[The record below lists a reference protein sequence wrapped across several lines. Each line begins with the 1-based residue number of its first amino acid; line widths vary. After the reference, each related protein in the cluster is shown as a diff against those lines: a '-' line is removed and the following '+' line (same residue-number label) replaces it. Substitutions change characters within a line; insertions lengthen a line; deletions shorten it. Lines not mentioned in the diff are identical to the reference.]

1 MMYDFSLRTGTFI
14 YYKRLLI
21 NTLKLMNLTVILM
34 CTGLPGCV
42 NSRKDLQKSGNTEDM
57 RDIFV
62 PGGGKA
68 SVNGEEWIGT
78 TSAMKHDREGLSVA
92 KLFALAISGKTESMD
107 KYYQQTVFIQKIP
120 LKTGKFSLDELQKNM
135 KANEPVAELD
145 LIEGGDVLAGRY
157 YPVGIE
163 FNSQSQDVQSTDF
176 PNNWIEIKKYIKRTG
191 RVTGTFEITFRGKSS
206 QDTEIK
212 IYRFL
217 QGTFKANIIENN
229 IE

>member
-1 MMYDFSLRTGTFI
+1 
-14 YYKRLLI
+14 
-21 NTLKLMNLTVILM
+21 M

-42 NSRKDLQKSGNTEDM
+42 NSRRDLPKGGNTED
-57 RDIFV
+57 RRGIFV

-78 TSAMKHDREGLSVA
+78 TSAMKHDREGLPVA

-107 KYYQQTVFIQKIP
+107 EYYQQTVFVQKIP
-120 LKTGKFSLDELQKNM
+120 LRTGKFSLDELQKNM
-135 KANEPVAELD
+135 KANEPAAYLT
-145 LIEGGDVLAGRY
+145 LIAGGDMVFGRY
-157 YPVGIE
+157 YPVGLK
-163 FNSQSQDVQSTDF
+163 FNSQSKDAEGPDS
-176 PNNWIEIKKYIKRTG
+176 PNNWIQIKRYNKRTG
-191 RVTGTFEITFRGKSS
+191 RVTGTFEITFRGKGY

-212 IYRFL
+212 TYRFL